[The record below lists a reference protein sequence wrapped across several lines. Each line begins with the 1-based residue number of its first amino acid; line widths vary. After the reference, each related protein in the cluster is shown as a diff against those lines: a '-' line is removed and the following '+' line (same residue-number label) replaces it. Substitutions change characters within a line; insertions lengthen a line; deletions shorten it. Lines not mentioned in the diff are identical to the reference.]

1 MHMLKKP
8 LYDHG
13 RFVRV
18 EIVAKIEK
26 VQQMGLKGLTMLC
39 GHIKEAAL
47 NCPASDA
54 NMELLT

>member
-1 MHMLKKP
+1 MHMLKKT
-8 LYDHG
+8 LYYHG
-13 RFVRV
+13 RFVRK
-18 EIVAKIEK
+18 VAKIEK

-54 NMELLT
+54 NMLIWNC